1 MVHQICEADLAL
13 VNGKILTVD
22 DEFTIVEALTVKDGV
37 VQFTGPTD
45 EVTQFI
51 GKSTEVVDLEGKTVL
66 PGLYDSHV
74 HLKGVGAALKILNVM
89 TPPVTSIQELKQAV
103 AEKVKVSKPGEWIL
117 GRGWDQVKLAEHRNP
132 TKWDLD
138 EVAPENPVA
147 LTRTCGHVLLVNS
160 KALELAGIKN
170 DTASPEGGVIDRDK
184 KREPNGLLE
193 EGPAMNLVRN
203 LMPEEDI
210 PEKMDCIKTACKA
223 LNASGITSVQ
233 EPGLTSD
240 DFVAYQKV
248 MDEGELT
255 IRVNMML
262 HGSQRNEPL
271 EESLKRIREFPM
283 LTGFGNDTL
292 RFLGLKLLVD
302 GGVGGRTAFMREHYE
317 GDPDD
322 RGVSIYTDEKLQALV
337 DEANKRGM
345 LSAIHCAGGAAIDQV
360 LNAYEETNK
369 LKPIKGRRFQI
380 IHVYQPSDE
389 NIAQI
394 KKMEITVNTQP
405 SHVYYLGDSFD
416 ENLGRKRASWTKPH
430 RRFLDEG
437 ICVGASTD
445 APVVPYPPFPAIW
458 AGVARRTQINDTVLG
473 IDQAVTREESLRMYT
488 INCAFMSF
496 EEDTKGSLEPGKL
509 ADMIV
514 IDRDYLECPE
524 DDIRTTEVLK
534 TWVGGKL
541 VYEA

>member
-1 MVHQICEADLAL
+1 MVNPICVADLAL

-22 DEFTIVEALTVKDGV
+22 DDFSIVQALTVKDGKI
-37 VQFTGPTD
+37 QATGSND
-45 EVTQFI
+45 DVNVFI
-51 GKSTEVVDLEGKTVL
+51 GETTEVVDLDGKTVM

-74 HLKGVGAALKILNVM
+74 HLKGVGAALKIINVM
-89 TPPVTSIQELKQAV
+89 TPPVHSIEEMKQAV
-103 AEKVKVSKPGEWIL
+103 AEKVRESKPGDWVL

-132 TKWDLD
+132 TRWDLD

-160 KALELAGIKN
+160 KALELAGIEK
-170 DTASPEGGVIDRDK
+170 DSVSPPGGVIDKD
-184 KREPNGLLE
+184 ENGVPNGLLE

-203 LMPEEDI
+203 LMPPEDI

-223 LNASGITSVQ
+223 LNSVGITSVQ
-233 EPGLTSD
+233 EPGLTTD

-248 MDEGELT
+248 MEEDELT
-255 IRVNMML
+255 VRVNLML

-271 EESLKRIREFPM
+271 EESLQRIREWPM
-283 LTGFGNDTL
+283 ITGFGNDTL

-302 GGVGGRTAFMREHYE
+302 GGVGGRTAYMREHYE

-360 LNAYEETNK
+360 LKAYEETDK
-369 LKPIKGRRFQI
+369 IKPIKGRRFQI

-389 NIAQI
+389 NIEQI
-394 KKMEITVNTQP
+394 KKMEVTINTQP

-416 ENLGRKRASWTKPH
+416 ENLGRERASWTKPH

-458 AGVARRTQINDTVLG
+458 AAVARRTQINDTVLG

-488 INCAFMSF
+488 MNCAYMSF
-496 EEDTKGSLEPGKL
+496 EEDVKGSLEPGKL

-514 IDRDYLECPE
+514 VDRDYLECPE

>member
-1 MVHQICEADLAL
+1 MVHPTCEADLAL

-22 DEFTIVEALTVKDGV
+22 DEFTVVEALTVKCGV
-37 VQFTGPTD
+37 IQFTGSTS
-45 EVTQFI
+45 EAEQFI
-51 GKSTEVVDLEGKTVL
+51 GDSTQVVDLEGKNAL

-74 HLKGVGAALKILNVM
+74 HMKGVGSALKIINVM
-89 TPPVTSIQELKQAV
+89 TPPVHSIEGIK
-103 AEKVKVSKPGEWIL
+103 KVVSDKINESKPGDWIL

-132 TKWDLD
+132 TRWDLD
-138 EVAPENPVA
+138 EIAPDNPVA

-160 KALELAGIKN
+160 YALNLAGITKE
-170 DTASPEGGVIDRDK
+170 TMSPEGGVIDKDDSG
-184 KREPNGLLE
+184 EPNGLLE

-203 LMPEEDI
+203 LMPIEDI
-210 PEKMDCIKTACKA
+210 PEKMDCIKLACRA
-223 LNASGITSVQ
+223 LNSAGITSVQ
-233 EPGLTSD
+233 EPGLNSD
-240 DFVAYQKV
+240 DFVAYQNV

-255 IRVNMML
+255 VRVNLML
-262 HGSQRNEPL
+262 SGSQRNEPL
-271 EESLKRIREFPM
+271 EESLTRIREFPM
-283 LTGFGNDTL
+283 ITGYGNDTL
-292 RFLGLKLLVD
+292 RFMGLKLLVD
-302 GGVGGRTAFMREHYE
+302 GGVGGRTAFLREHYE
-317 GDPDD
+317 GDPND

-345 LSAIHCAGGAAIDQV
+345 LTAIHCAGGAAIDQV
-360 LNAYEETNK
+360 MNVYEKTDE

-389 NIAQI
+389 NIEQI
-394 KKMEITVNTQP
+394 KRLGVTVNTQP

-445 APVVPYPPFPAIW
+445 APVVPYPAFPSIW

-488 INCAFMSF
+488 INCAYMSF
-496 EEDTKGSLEPGKL
+496 EDDRKGSLEPGKI

-524 DDIRTTEVLK
+524 DDIRDTMVLA
-534 TWVGGKL
+534 TYLGGKV
-541 VYEA
+541 VYKA